1 MTANFDL
8 QTFEGLAK
16 QNGIRYWD
24 AREFMAALGYDTW
37 SSFQGV
43 VNKAIASCAHMGIDI
58 AEVFVPF
65 TVVEGSKV
73 INSYKLTRFACLLVT
88 MHADSKKAE
97 VAQAKV
103 ALASVADAL
112 IQHSISSAALERI
125 EVREELK
132 GGELAMTDAAKAAG
146 LQGQDYAIFK
156 DAGIRGMYDMSL
168 AELKVRKGSPHGK
181 TLYDYMGKT
190 ELAANLFRVT
200 QTAERINNKNQKG
213 LRAVAATAQAVGS
226 EVREVMLKSSGV
238 PPENLSIEEDIGTV
252 SKRIITTQKKMSKL
266 DAPTPVKGIA
276 APKAKKPEAG
286 I

>member
-1 MTANFDL
+1 MTTNFDL

-24 AREFMAALGYDTW
+24 AREFMTALGYDTW
-37 SSFQGV
+37 TSFQGV
-43 VNKAIASCAHMGIDI
+43 VNKAISSCAHMGIDI
-58 AEVFVPF
+58 TQVFIPV
-65 TVVEGSKV
+65 TVVEGNKV

-88 MHADSKKAE
+88 MHADSKKVE

-112 IQHSISSAALERI
+112 IQRSISSAALERI
-125 EVREELK
+125 EIREELK
-132 GGELAMTDAAKAAG
+132 GGEMGMTDAAKAAG

-168 AELKVRKGSPHGK
+168 ADLRVRKGAPGK

-200 QTAERINNKNQKG
+200 QTAERINSKNQNG
-213 LRAVAATAQAVGS
+213 LNAVAATAKAVGS
-226 EVREVMLKSSGV
+226 EVRQVMLKSSGV
-238 PPENLSIEEDIGTV
+238 PPENLAIEEGINTV
-252 SKRIITTQKKMSKL
+252 SKRIITTQKQMTKL
-266 DAPTPVKGIA
+266 DAPRTSA
-276 APKAKKPEAG
+276 APKKKPEAG
-286 I
+286 AQ